1 MFDSDR
7 YNELLAKVP
16 ELGFRELIDIRHTIR
31 KFLGTVPQDGPREIL
46 TEASDAGRWLGDNL
60 YNWASSQIE
69 NPDLQRTD
77 TEADELS
84 VLQSKFAL
92 AVARAEKAIGQV
104 LVPTE

>member
-1 MFDSDR
+1 
-7 YNELLAKVP
+7 
-16 ELGFRELIDIRHTIR
+16 
-31 KFLGTVPQDGPREIL
+31 L
-46 TEASDAGRWLGDNL
+46 TEASDAGRWLGNSL

-92 AVARAEKAIGQV
+92 AVARAAKATGQAFV
-104 LVPTE
+104 LTK

>member
-1 MFDSDR
+1 MRSR
-7 YNELLAKVP
+7 RTVLL
-16 ELGFRELIDIRHTIR
+16 
-31 KFLGTVPQDGPREIL
+31 DGSKEIL
-46 TEASDAGRWLGDNL
+46 TEASDAARWLGDNL

-92 AVARAEKAIGQV
+92 AVASAEKATGQPF
-104 LVPTE
+104 VPPE